1 MTFINSA
8 ANDNIKRWRKISE
21 HPRGAKKIGTTL
33 AEGIHLA
40 EVICQKRPLTRA
52 VVVRENNVQ
61 SDVLALA
68 ERVAEAT
75 GAKLL
80 TVTDK
85 LYDAI
90 CPVENGTGIMV
101 EVAATFADRP
111 VQPIAEDALYLDG
124 VQDAGNMGTLIRTA
138 LAAGVRHIA
147 ASSGSAGFWAPKVLR
162 AGMGAH
168 FSAKLYDNVSA
179 GEIHTLFAGRVL
191 AADARG
197 GMDLFRTPGW
207 EKGPVVWMM
216 GAEGPGLSLKALAV
230 ADERY
235 LIPIEE
241 PANRSMLG
249 PLPLFVFSSSDVDDY
264 WPVLN
269 ATSLNPHA
277 FTVKHASV

>member
-75 GAKLL
+75 GAKL
-80 TVTDK
+80 
-85 LYDAI
+85 
-90 CPVENGTGIMV
+90 
-101 EVAATFADRP
+101 
-111 VQPIAEDALYLDG
+111 QPIAEDALYLDG
-124 VQDAGNMGTLIRTA
+124 GQDAGNMGTLIRTA

-241 PANRSMLG
+241 ACE
-249 PLPLFVFSSSDVDDY
+249 
-264 WPVLN
+264 
-269 ATSLNPHA
+269 SLNVGA
-277 FTVKHASV
+277 AAAVCLFEQRRRRLLAGA

>member
-21 HPRGAKKIGTTL
+21 HPRGAKKIGSTL

-85 LYDAI
+85 LYDAV

-111 VQPIAEDALYLDG
+111 G
-124 VQDAGNMGTLIRTA
+124 
-138 LAAGVRHIA
+138 
-147 ASSGSAGFWAPKVLR
+147 
-162 AGMGAH
+162 
-168 FSAKLYDNVSA
+168 
-179 GEIHTLFAGRVL
+179 
-191 AADARG
+191 AADCRRCALSGRCSGRG
-197 GMDLFRTPGW
+197 QYGYAHSDCLGCRCSSHSGEFRVSRFLGS
-207 EKGPVVWMM
+207 KGLACRHGRSLQCQTLRQCFGRRDTYAFCRTRACSRCTRRPWTCSVRRD
-216 GAEGPGLSLKALAV
+216 GKRGLLS
-230 ADERY
+230 
-235 LIPIEE
+235 
-241 PANRSMLG
+241 G
-249 PLPLFVFSSSDVDDY
+249 
-264 WPVLN
+264 
-269 ATSLNPHA
+269 
-277 FTVKHASV
+277 

>member
-1 MTFINSA
+1 MTVINSA
-8 ANDNIKRWRKISE
+8 ANENIKRWRKIAE

-40 EVICQKRPLTRA
+40 EVICAKRPETRS
-52 VVVRENNVQ
+52 VIIRENNVNAE
-61 SDVLALA
+61 VLRLA
-68 ERVAEAT
+68 ENVAEST
-75 GAKLL
+75 GARLL
-80 TVTDK
+80 VVADK
-85 LYDAI
+85 LYDAV
-90 CPVENGTGIMV
+90 CPVETGTGIMV
-101 EVAATFADRP
+101 EVAASFAERP

-124 VQDAGNMGTLIRTA
+124 VQDAGNVGTLIRTA
-138 LAAGVRHIA
+138 LAAGIRHIA

-179 GEIHTLFAGRVL
+179 GDIHTLFAGRVL

-207 EKGPVVWMM
+207 EEGPVVWMM
-216 GAEGPGLSLKALAV
+216 GAEGPGLSTAALSV

-241 PANRSMLG
+241 ACE
-249 PLPLFVFSSSDVDDY
+249 
-264 WPVLN
+264 
-269 ATSLNPHA
+269 SLNVGA
-277 FTVKHASV
+277 AAAVCLFELRRRRLLAQ

>member
-21 HPRGAKKIGTTL
+21 HPRGAKKIGSTL

-85 LYDAI
+85 LYDAV

-179 GEIHTLFAGRVL
+179 EEIHTLFAGRVL

-241 PANRSMLG
+241 ACE
-249 PLPLFVFSSSDVDDY
+249 
-264 WPVLN
+264 
-269 ATSLNPHA
+269 SLNVGA
-277 FTVKHASV
+277 AAAVCLFEQRRRRLLTGA

>member
-21 HPRGAKKIGTTL
+21 HPRGAKKIGSTL

-85 LYDAI
+85 LYDAV

-101 EVAATFADRP
+101 EVAATFTDRP
-111 VQPIAEDALYLDG
+111 VQPIAEDALYLDS

-179 GEIHTLFAGRVL
+179 EEIHTLFAGRVL

-241 PANRSMLG
+241 ACE
-249 PLPLFVFSSSDVDDY
+249 
-264 WPVLN
+264 
-269 ATSLNPHA
+269 SLNVGA
-277 FTVKHASV
+277 AAAVCLFEQRRRRLLAGA

>member
-21 HPRGAKKIGTTL
+21 HPRGAKKIGSTL

-85 LYDAI
+85 LYDAV

-147 ASSGSAGFWAPKVLR
+147 ASSGSCVPAWALTSVPNSTTMFRPKRYIRFLPD
-162 AGMGAH
+162 ACLQPMH
-168 FSAKLYDNVSA
+168 
-179 GEIHTLFAGRVL
+179 
-191 AADARG
+191 AAAWTCSVRRDGKRG
-197 GMDLFRTPGW
+197 L
-207 EKGPVVWMM
+207 
-216 GAEGPGLSLKALAV
+216 LS
-230 ADERY
+230 
-235 LIPIEE
+235 
-241 PANRSMLG
+241 G
-249 PLPLFVFSSSDVDDY
+249 
-264 WPVLN
+264 
-269 ATSLNPHA
+269 
-277 FTVKHASV
+277 